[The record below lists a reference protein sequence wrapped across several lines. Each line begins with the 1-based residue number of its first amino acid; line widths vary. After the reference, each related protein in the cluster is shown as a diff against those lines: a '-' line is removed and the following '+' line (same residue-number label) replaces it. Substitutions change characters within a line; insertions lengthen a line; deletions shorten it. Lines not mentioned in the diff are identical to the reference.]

1 MTTETTLTERGKT
14 EPRRKGRLVFPIVA
28 VLLLPASTWAG
39 PCDTIQF
46 TIGPQ
51 VDRRE
56 LLDCIKEL
64 KFAST
69 LSQMT
74 IDNLSR
80 QTDLLER
87 SICFLA
93 NDLKQVNPNSSAAS
107 IYGGDCSPAPTK
119 PKKKTLRATPREQ

>member
-1 MTTETTLTERGKT
+1 MTTETILTEFRC
-14 EPRRKGRLVFPIVA
+14 KGRLVFPIVA
-28 VLLLPASTWAG
+28 VLLFPASTWAG

-46 TIGPQ
+46 TIEPQ

-93 NDLKQVNPNSSAAS
+93 NDLKQLNPNSSAAS
-107 IYGGDCSPAPTK
+107 IYGGNCSPASTK
-119 PKKKTLRATPREQ
+119 SKKMPLRVTPREQ